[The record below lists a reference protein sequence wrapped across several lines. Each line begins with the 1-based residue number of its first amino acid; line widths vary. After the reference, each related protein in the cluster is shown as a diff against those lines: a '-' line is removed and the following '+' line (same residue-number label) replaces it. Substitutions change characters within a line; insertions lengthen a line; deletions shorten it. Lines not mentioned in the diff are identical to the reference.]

1 MIDDEDITEPSDSVQ
16 PEKPPTTVFRQ
27 ASGSTLSLTH
37 LHKSSCISEYSYQ
50 YVHIEY
56 DDIQDIAGVVLAKLG
71 LCLFRGDAE
80 HLSDSDWPGTNRF
93 ADGLDGWIR
102 QGIF

>member
-1 MIDDEDITEPSDSVQ
+1 MAEYSESVQ
-16 PEKPPTTVFRQ
+16 PEIPPTTVFRQ

-37 LHKSSCISEYSYQ
+37 THKPSFTSEYSQQ

-56 DDIQDIAGVVLAKLG
+56 DDIQDIASVVLAKLG

-102 QGIF
+102 QSIF